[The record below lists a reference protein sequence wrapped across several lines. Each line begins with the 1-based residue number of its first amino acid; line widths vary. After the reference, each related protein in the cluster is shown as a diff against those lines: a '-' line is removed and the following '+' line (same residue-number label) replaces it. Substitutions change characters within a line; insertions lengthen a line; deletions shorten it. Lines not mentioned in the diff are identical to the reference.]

1 MASINID
8 VDIDDILW
16 NMSKWDKQE
25 IADALY
31 EDDIIPKEL
40 RSEVTIWESR
50 IPQTNIEKELADI
63 LDKVWDNR
71 RFLNNDDIEVLKQL
85 SKKGL

>member
-1 MASINID
+1 MG
-8 VDIDDILW
+8 
-16 NMSKWDKQE
+16 
-25 IADALY
+25 
-31 EDDIIPKEL
+31 
-40 RSEVTIWESR
+40 SR
-50 IPQTNIEKELADI
+50 IPQTNLEKELADV